1 MATPAFSVLT
11 RDGTMSAEVISVL
24 GARGVI
30 RRTTSALISRWS
42 SRAATSPAGP
52 QELSRSEA
60 PAKVYGAT
68 PSSDAKEKPTHRR
81 KHRGGVR
88 MNGRRS
94 PSGEP
99 PEASGAVASRT
110 EQPTNHVERSEG

>member
-1 MATPAFSVLT
+1 
-11 RDGTMSAEVISVL
+11 MSAEVILVPA
-24 GARGVI
+24 AREAI
-30 RRTTSALISRWS
+30 RQISPALTCRWS
-42 SRAATSPAGP
+42 SRAATCPAGP

-81 KHRGGVR
+81 EHSGGIG
-88 MNGRRS
+88 MSGRRS

-99 PEASGAVASRT
+99 PEASWAVASRT